1 MYKFNEENFLEVA
14 SGAVS
19 LRNKV
24 ESIVDE
30 VTQKGYK
37 NLFLIGSG
45 GSYAAMFPFDFAL
58 KMYSSLPVYNEI
70 ASEFILMDH
79 KHFGKDSLVIF
90 SSLSGTTKETIEAAK
105 YCKEK
110 GATTIGLTGKMGSPL
125 DEITDH
131 TLINYAEDDTAPE
144 SINMQLYMLVYGLM
158 YKRNEYPRYPEL
170 MEALSET
177 PKLLVNIR
185 EQYDEIASDF
195 ATKHKD
201 TKYHMIVGAGTLWG
215 WAYNYSMCILEE
227 MQWIHTTRVHA
238 SEFFHGSLELV
249 EEDTSIILLEAEDVS
264 RPLTDRVR
272 NFAEKYTS
280 NLFRI
285 DTREFNLPGMDDE
298 LRKELAPLLI
308 CAVFD
313 RLNVYL
319 EKERNHPL
327 STRRYYRKVAY

>member
-1 MYKFNEENFLEVA
+1 MYKFDQENFLKVTK
-14 SGAVS
+14 GA
-19 LRNKV
+19 LQLKDQV
-24 ESIVDE
+24 ESIVNE
-30 VTQKGYK
+30 VTEKGYK

-70 ASEFILMDH
+70 ASEFVLMDH
-79 KHFGKDSLVIF
+79 NHFGKDSLVIF
-90 SSLSGTTKETIEAAK
+90 SSLSGTTKETIEAAE

-110 GATTIGLTGKMGSPL
+110 GATTIGLTGKVGSPL
-125 DEITDH
+125 DKLTSY

-144 SINMQLYMLVYGLM
+144 SINLQLYMLIYGLM
-158 YKRNEYPRYPEL
+158 HKRNEYPNYPEF
-170 MEALSET
+170 MEALNKAPEY
-177 PKLLVNIR
+177 LVEIR
-185 EQYDEIASDF
+185 KQYDPIASEF
-195 ATKHKD
+195 AKKHKN
-201 TKYHMIVGAGTLWG
+201 TEYHMIVGSGTLWG

-227 MQWIHTTRVHA
+227 MQWLHTTRVHA

-264 RPLTDRVR
+264 RPLTDRVK
-272 NFAEKYTS
+272 NFAEQYTS

-285 DTREFNLPGMDDE
+285 DTKEFPLPGLKDE
-298 LRKELAPLLI
+298 FRKELAPLLI

-313 RLNVYL
+313 RINIYL